1 METIT
6 DILAAVVVLVFS
18 GMIKNVFVSEN
29 VFEYALLT
37 RKEKELRRLYNN
49 IFVILILFGLLVLL
63 RVSRKVGVMAYV
75 DDKRTIIAGIC
86 TIVYLIGVLV
96 SMFYAWVM
104 KKRSNKNRTENV
116 FEKVLVYVMFISV
129 LGITMISEGAIHPVE
144 IFIYAYIAT
153 LTIVVVRA
161 FVMQGDNVDKAIL
174 YFDEEYASIDSG
186 NNTKKVYIYHKVEND
201 YILCG
206 DELFMDKQ
214 INVMKISD
222 VMSKELK
229 YVR

>member
-1 METIT
+1 
-6 DILAAVVVLVFS
+6 
-18 GMIKNVFVSEN
+18 
-29 VFEYALLT
+29 
-37 RKEKELRRLYNN
+37 
-49 IFVILILFGLLVLL
+49 
-63 RVSRKVGVMAYV
+63 
-75 DDKRTIIAGIC
+75 
-86 TIVYLIGVLV
+86 
-96 SMFYAWVM
+96 
-104 KKRSNKNRTENV
+104 
-116 FEKVLVYVMFISV
+116 
-129 LGITMISEGAIHPVE
+129 
-144 IFIYAYIAT
+144 
-153 LTIVVVRA
+153 
-161 FVMQGDNVDKAIL
+161 MQGDNVDKAIL